1 MNETT
6 APKKSRK
13 RLIQMLFGAVVM
25 VLTFAF
31 LIPRIANYSDVW
43 LAARSMTPAQLTLL
57 IVVAAWNL
65 VTFAPSWQVALPGL
79 RYRQSLEV
87 TFASTAV
94 ANVMPAGSAV
104 SFGISWAMLREWGFE
119 GRAVA
124 RAMILTG
131 VWNHLLNVGFPLI
144 ALLMLTLDG
153 GKSPILTRAAI
164 AGAVLFVLSIGVLV
178 LILRSPAQ
186 ARRVGHWWDRV
197 ATAVLRPLRK
207 RPIVGS
213 ADALERFRT
222 DSIILLRRR
231 WLALTAAA
239 LLGTLSV
246 FLVLLVA
253 VRVTGIGAAQLD
265 LIEVFTAWSLVRL
278 LTALPITPG
287 GIGIAELG
295 LVGMLTQLGG
305 DEAAVVAAVLLFRA
319 LTFLPPIVLG
329 MLVAF
334 TWRRHPHPSLD
345 GLGSPT

>member
-1 MNETT
+1 MNDK
-6 APKKSRK
+6 APPKTSRK
-13 RLIQMLFGAVVM
+13 RLFQMLFGAAIT

-31 LIPRIANYSDVW
+31 LLPRMANYGDVW
-43 LAARSMTPAQLTLL
+43 KAARSMSPTQLTLL
-57 IVVAAWNL
+57 IVVAIWNL

-104 SFGISWAMLREWGFE
+104 SFGIAWAMLREWGFE

-144 ALLMLTLDG
+144 ALVMLTLDG
-153 GKSPILTRAAI
+153 GRSPLLTRAAI
-164 AGAVLFVLSIGVLV
+164 VGAFLFVLSIGVLV
-178 LILRSPAQ
+178 LILRSASQ

-197 ATAVLRPLRK
+197 ATSVLRPLR
-207 RPIVGS
+207 RGPVVGS
-213 ADALERFRT
+213 ADALERFRA
-222 DSIILLRRR
+222 DSITLLRRR
-231 WLALTAAA
+231 WLALTGAA

-253 VRVTGIGAAQLD
+253 VRVTGIGVSQLD
-265 LIEVFTAWSLVRL
+265 LIEIFTAWSLVRL

-319 LTFLPPIVLG
+319 LTFLPPILLG
-329 MLVAF
+329 MVVAF
-334 TWRRHPHPSLD
+334 TWRRHPHPVID
-345 GLGSPT
+345 DR

>member
-1 MNETT
+1 
-6 APKKSRK
+6 
-13 RLIQMLFGAVVM
+13 MLFGAAVM

-31 LIPRIANYSDVW
+31 LIPRIANYGDVW
-43 LAARSMTPAQLTLL
+43 RAARAMTARQVALL
-57 IVVAAWNL
+57 VVVAVWNM

-94 ANVMPAGSAV
+94 ANVVLAGSAV
-104 SFGISWAMLREWGFE
+104 SFGISWAMLREWGFD

-144 ALLMLTLDG
+144 ALVMLTLDG
-153 GKSPILTRAAI
+153 GESPILTRAAVI
-164 AGAVLFVLSIGVLV
+164 GAALFVLSIGVLV
-178 LILRSPAQ
+178 LILRSASQ

-197 ATAVLRPLRK
+197 ATSTLRVLRKGPV
-207 RPIVGS
+207 VGS
-213 ADALERFRT
+213 ADSLERFRD
-222 DSIILLRRR
+222 DSIALLRRR

-253 VRVTGIGAAQLD
+253 VRVTGTGAGQLD

-287 GIGIAELG
+287 GIGITELG

-305 DEAAVVAAVLLFRA
+305 DEAAVVAAVLMFRA

-329 MLVAF
+329 MVVAF
-334 TWRRHPHPSLD
+334 TWRHGHPRSVLD
-345 GLGSPT
+345 QVAQS